1 MPRWL
6 ATPSCHSCRPGV
18 LLAPALDVAG
28 KGRQLPSM
36 TRLDDW
42 LNSRSIPAFAAVRA
56 FEAVGRLGGIRA
68 AAAAL
73 KIDHSVISRHLRHL
87 EDFLGVALVQRDS
100 SHLHLT
106 EAGARYHG
114 RISAVLA
121 ELALATAEVRD
132 PGPKTTILVWC
143 VPGFAAQ
150 WVTDRLAHF
159 EQLWPQYNL
168 ELRPTDVHANLIAH
182 EADVDIRF
190 YLDDWPP
197 NPGGRGLR
205 HVELVRPPI
214 MIVAS
219 PSVAASLADKALE
232 DLLDQT
238 LLHEENDYQWRAWFT
253 QNGLTRPLPDRLPGP
268 LLWHAHLAISAARN
282 NRGLALAS
290 TFLVDVDLKSGALVE
305 VKIPGTRAVV
315 MGGYAFVTR
324 DDRWTIEIILH
335 FRRFLQLEVAN
346 FAAADRVSFAI

>member
-1 MPRWL
+1 M
-6 ATPSCHSCRPGV
+6 
-18 LLAPALDVAG
+18 
-28 KGRQLPSM
+28 
-36 TRLDDW
+36 

-73 KIDHSVISRHLRHL
+73 QIDHSVISRHLRHL
-87 EDFLGVALVQRDS
+87 EDFLGVALVQRDG

-121 ELALATAEVRD
+121 ELALATADVRD
-132 PGPKTTILVWC
+132 RGPKTAILVWC
-143 VPGFAAQ
+143 VPGFATQ
-150 WVTDRLAHF
+150 WVADRLARF

-168 ELRPTDVHANLIAH
+168 ELRPTDIRANLIAH

-197 NPGGRGLR
+197 SPGGRGMR
-205 HVELVRPPI
+205 HLELVRPPI

-219 PSVAASLADKALE
+219 PAVAASLADKTIE

-238 LLHEENDYQWRAWFT
+238 LLHEENDYQWRAWFI
-253 QNGLTRPLPDRLPGP
+253 QNGLTQPLPERLPGP
-268 LLWHAHLAISAARN
+268 LLWHAHLAIAAARN

-290 TFLVDVDLKSGALVE
+290 TFLVHADLKNGTLVE

-324 DDRWTIEIILH
+324 EDRWTMETILQ
-335 FRRFLQLEVAN
+335 FRRFLKNEVAV
-346 FAAADRVSFAI
+346 FSAG

>member
-1 MPRWL
+1 M
-6 ATPSCHSCRPGV
+6 S
-18 LLAPALDVAG
+18 
-28 KGRQLPSM
+28 GRE
-36 TRLDDW
+36 DW
-42 LNSRSIPAFAAVRA
+42 LNARSIPAFAAVRA

-87 EDFLGVALVQRDS
+87 EDFLGVALVQRDG
-100 SHLHLT
+100 SHLYLSET
-106 EAGARYHG
+106 GARYHG

-121 ELALATAEVRD
+121 ELALATSEVRN
-132 PGPKTTILVWC
+132 PGSKTAILVWC

-150 WVTDRLAHF
+150 WVADRLARF

-168 ELRPTDVHANLIAH
+168 ELRPTDTRANLIAH

-197 NPGGRGLR
+197 SPGGRGLR
-205 HVELVRPPI
+205 HLELVRPPI

-219 PSVAASLADKALE
+219 PAVAATLVDKSME

-238 LLHEENDYQWRAWFT
+238 LLHEENDYQWRAWFL
-253 QNGLTRPLPDRLPGP
+253 QNGLSQPLPERLPGP
-268 LLWHAHLAISAARN
+268 LLWHAHLAIAAARN

-290 TFLVDVDLKSGALVE
+290 TFLVDADLKSGTLVE
-305 VKIPGTRAVV
+305 VKIPGTHAVV
-315 MGGYAFVTR
+315 MGGYCIVTR
-324 DDRWTIEIILH
+324 EDRWTMETILQ
-335 FRRFLQLEVAN
+335 FRRFLQLEVAH
-346 FAAADRVSFAI
+346 FTAQ